1 MFGLFKKKTKL
12 EKLQLKYEALMKE
25 SYKLS
30 RINRT
35 QSDQKYLEAEEVLKE
50 IEKQDENKK

>member
-1 MFGLFKKKTKL
+1 MFRLFKKKTKL
-12 EKLQLKYEALMKE
+12 KKLQLKYEALMKE
-25 SYKLS
+25 AYKLS

-35 QSDQKYLEAEEVLKE
+35 QSDQKYLEAEEILKE

>member
-1 MFGLFKKKTKL
+1 
-12 EKLQLKYEALMKE
+12 MKE
-25 SYKLS
+25 AYHLS

-35 QSDQKYLEAEEVLKE
+35 QSDQKYLEAENILKE

>member
-25 SYKLS
+25 AYKLS

>member
-12 EKLQLKYEALMKE
+12 EKLQIEYKALMKE
-25 SYKLS
+25 AYHLS